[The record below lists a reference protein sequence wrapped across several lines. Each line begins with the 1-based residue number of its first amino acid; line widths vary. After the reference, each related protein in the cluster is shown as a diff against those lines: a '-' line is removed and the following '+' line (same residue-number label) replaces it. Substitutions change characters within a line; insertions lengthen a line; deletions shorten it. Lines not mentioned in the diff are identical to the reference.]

1 MDKLGKIVF
10 LCKRNMVRSYFAE
23 VIFSDLYPDFE
34 FESAGVI
41 SPDPKLDLAWRSS
54 FLTHLGFKD
63 PARKPKSF
71 ESIKHDLVEGDT
83 IILLDSDL
91 TVMLS
96 SFITLNP
103 KIKVLGAVNRL
114 PDWAFT
120 FDPFNMDSSDIKL
133 AVTRVIFTVNNLL
146 WDRLNLPV
154 SKSSTVFWESNKN
167 FLHEIN
173 AYCKKE
179 ISNGNSVVF
188 LKPIPLSYIPSSI
201 SYVRLFDIVD
211 VQIPASASPVIWI
224 PRFEHPFMDQ
234 LLLSKTW
241 IDIFRQ
247 TMALSTF
254 KVIAGGLMHGGI
266 YQYSPLLAGLFTHE
280 FEVMPRLS
288 ESLEYTKK

>member
-1 MDKLGKIVF
+1 MDKTGKIVF
-10 LCKRNMVRSYFAE
+10 LCKRNIIRSYFAE
-23 VIFSDLYPDFE
+23 IIFSDLYPDFE

-41 SPDPKLDLAWRSS
+41 SPDSKIDLAWRSN
-54 FLTHLGFKD
+54 LLANLGFKD
-63 PARKPKSF
+63 PARNPKSF
-71 ESIKHDLVEGDT
+71 ESIKHDLVEGDI

-91 TVMLS
+91 TGMLS

-120 FDPFNMDSSDIKL
+120 FDPFNMNSSDIKL
-133 AVTRVIFTVNNLL
+133 AVARVIFTVHNLL

-167 FLHEIN
+167 FLHEID
-173 AYCKKE
+173 AYCKRE
-179 ISNGNSVVF
+179 VSNGNSVVA
-188 LKPIPLSYIPSSI
+188 LKPIPLSYISSSI
-201 SYVRLFDIVD
+201 SHVRLFDISD

-241 IDIFRQ
+241 ITIFRQ
-247 TMALSTF
+247 TTALSTF
-254 KVIAGGLMHGGI
+254 KVIAGGLMHDGK
-266 YQYSPLLAGLFTHE
+266 YLYYPLLAGLITHK
-280 FEVMPRLS
+280 FEVRARLS
-288 ESLEYTKK
+288 ETLEVAKQ